1 MPKGYYKT
9 MKAQLGKDGMEY
21 YNNLLQLT
29 IGTHGMIFD
38 LDARP
43 PKEVDTI
50 ENIDQLMKPDSFCN
64 TGFIMSIS
72 RNVVREEMQI
82 PQRKQI
88 FTNEYCSLLFEKKQ
102 LRFPDG
108 RREFKISG
116 MLYRT
121 FSDMDLYELNQI
133 VKNIE
138 GRQRMSYIDPE
149 AIVSSYQGHTIFS
162 IFFDRIDVYE
172 QI

>member
-1 MPKGYYKT
+1 
-9 MKAQLGKDGMEY
+9 MEY

-50 ENIDQLMKPDSFCN
+50 ENIDQLMKPDSFCT

-82 PQRKQI
+82 P
-88 FTNEYCSLLFEKKQ
+88 
-102 LRFPDG
+102 
-108 RREFKISG
+108 
-116 MLYRT
+116 
-121 FSDMDLYELNQI
+121 
-133 VKNIE
+133 
-138 GRQRMSYIDPE
+138 
-149 AIVSSYQGHTIFS
+149 
-162 IFFDRIDVYE
+162 
-172 QI
+172 